1 MLIAAAN
8 LSSFRTREGTHTDA
22 VCDALTARK
31 PAVDAG
37 ATWQFAETPPSFV
50 ASRNIREGEEALD
63 TDGKALEKRFGRV
76 AQLSIHN
83 SRCRCVWM
91 RLGFVCIHDVPDL
104 DAVRFQVIGN
114 ERAVAA
120 PPDGFRAH
128 DRSWS
133 GIGSKIE
140 KALNTFTEL
149 VCFHVIGV
157 TTK

>member
-1 MLIAAAN
+1 MVKLAPAMRPKSTQSAGQLRQLQIVEA
-8 LSSFRTREGTHTDA
+8 RTSWR
-22 VCDALTARK
+22 VL
-31 PAVDAG
+31 
-37 ATWQFAETPPSFV
+37 
-50 ASRNIREGEEALD
+50 REGEEALD
-63 TDGKALEKRFGRV
+63 TDGRALEKRFARV

-104 DAVRFQVIGN
+104 DALRFQVIGN

-133 GIGSKIE
+133 GIGTKIE
-140 KALNTFTEL
+140 KTLSTFTEL

>member
-1 MLIAAAN
+1 MSCRCRKIDCAFVKDPTAHGY
-8 LSSFRTREGTHTDA
+8 S
-22 VCDALTARK
+22 LTVRRL
-31 PAVDAG
+31 VGGAG
-37 ATWQFAETPPSFV
+37 ATWQFAGTPPSLA
-50 ASRNIREGEEALD
+50 ASRNVREGEEALD
-63 TDGKALEKRFGRV
+63 TDGRALEKRFGRV

-104 DAVRFQVIGN
+104 DALRFQVIGN

-133 GIGSKIE
+133 GIGTKIE